1 VVRIVAQYVMD
12 VSPGV
17 LIGFESEV
25 PDTFSVKTNQK
36 LLAYSVSE
44 IIFNAVKYSDREH
57 IVVRI
62 VLTARTIRFI
72 VEDTGRG
79 IAEADRN
86 RIFMFFTKVDDYS
99 EGLGL
104 GLPLAK
110 SHANV
115 LGGDCMLD
123 PDYHDGC
130 RFIFELPLR

>member
-1 VVRIVAQYVMD
+1 M
-12 VSPGV
+12 
-17 LIGFESEV
+17 V
-25 PDTFSVKTNQK
+25 PDGVAKVFS
-36 LLAYSVSE
+36 
-44 IIFNAVKYSDREH
+44 H

-130 RFIFELPLR
+130 RFIFFAA